1 MWRSQYEICR
11 RNTKLMGSLLCLMK
25 KKGEKERCSLREK
38 WVTNDSPD
46 TNAAV
51 TVLSN
56 SVHLPLWK
64 QPSLPLFFFHLKYSL
79 YPALSVIP
87 FCKMENHLLS
97 SVSLYLKKKNHN
109 AQYLSPLHF
118 LISSRSPFLTLNVI
132 NTLLFFYPE
141 TEILK
146 CLNIFRTCQSVC
158 LIRIH
163 REKKEEDI
171 FLKTGLHR
179 SSWSS
184 TLNTTMKSLSQFKE
198 RN

>member
-1 MWRSQYEICR
+1 MTLQTLTRLSRCSQTLSIS
-11 RNTKLMGSLLCLMK
+11 LFGSNPHFLSSFFTLNILFILLCL
-25 KKGEKERCSLREK
+25 
-38 WVTNDSPD
+38 
-46 TNAAV
+46 
-51 TVLSN
+51 
-56 SVHLPLWK
+56 
-64 QPSLPLFFFHLKYSL
+64 LFPFARRKTIYCLQCL
-79 YPALSVIP
+79 YIW
-87 FCKMENHLLS
+87 
-97 SVSLYLKKKNHN
+97 KKKNHN

>member
-97 SVSLYLKKKNHN
+97 SVSLYLKKKIIM
-109 AQYLSPLHF
+109 LHF
-118 LISSRSPFLTLNVI
+118 SAHSIFSSHLARL
-132 NTLLFFYPE
+132 
-141 TEILK
+141 
-146 CLNIFRTCQSVC
+146 
-158 LIRIH
+158 
-163 REKKEEDI
+163 
-171 FLKTGLHR
+171 
-179 SSWSS
+179 
-184 TLNTTMKSLSQFKE
+184 SLP
-198 RN
+198 

>member
-87 FCKMENHLLS
+87 FCKTENHLLS
-97 SVSLYLKKKNHN
+97 SVSLYLKKKIIMLNISAHSIFSSHL
-109 AQYLSPLHF
+109 ARLSLPWT
-118 LISSRSPFLTLNVI
+118 SSILCS
-132 NTLLFFYPE
+132 FF
-141 TEILK
+141 ILK
-146 CLNIFRTCQSVC
+146 QKFLNGWTSFERVRVYVWFTFTEKRKKRTYFWK
-158 LIRIH
+158 LA
-163 REKKEEDI
+163 
-171 FLKTGLHR
+171 FTGLPDPP
-179 SSWSS
+179 
-184 TLNTTMKSLSQFKE
+184 L
-198 RN
+198 

>member
-87 FCKMENHLLS
+87 FCKTENHLLS
-97 SVSLYLKKKNHN
+97 SVSLYLKKKIIMLNISAH
-109 AQYLSPLHF
+109 SIF
-118 LISSRSPFLTLNVI
+118 SSRSPFLTLNVI

-146 CLNIFRTCQSVC
+146 WLNIFRTCQSLC
-158 LIRIH
+158 LIHIY

-184 TLNTTMKSLSQFKE
+184 TLNTTIKSLSQFKE

>member
-56 SVHLPLWK
+56 SVHLLLWK

-87 FCKMENHLLS
+87 FCKTENHLLS

-109 AQYLSPLHF
+109 ASFSH
-118 LISSRSPFLTLNVI
+118 LISPFLTSNVI
-132 NTLLFFYPE
+132 NTLLFFFLSWNRNSQMLE
-141 TEILK
+141 HLSNVSECMFDSHLQ
-146 CLNIFRTCQSVC
+146 R
-158 LIRIH
+158 
-163 REKKEEDI
+163 KERRGHISENWPSQI
-171 FLKTGLHR
+171 FLILH
-179 SSWSS
+179 
-184 TLNTTMKSLSQFKE
+184 FKYHNE
-198 RN
+198 VFEPI